1 MLIKIFVLRW
11 HTIEKSIYQIY
22 GSVRWWSKQLPIVLS
37 QARVDLFFLKTNRK
51 EIYETF
57 RLQTANQL
65 PKLNF
70 LELV

>member
-1 MLIKIFVLRW
+1 MVPSDGEVDNCQLFYHKQELIC
-11 HTIEKSIYQIY
+11 
-22 GSVRWWSKQLPIVLS
+22 
-37 QARVDLFFLKTNRK
+37 FFLKTNRK

-57 RLQTANQL
+57 RLQTVNQL